1 MKSFNSRNEKRL
13 GREICMGDMPT
24 FLMITCRGLSFS
36 HRLCGSISSYRAY
49 VSSEAI
55 MHGAYLTPV
64 DGLLAA
70 VHIRGVRA
78 T

>member
-1 MKSFNSRNEKRL
+1 MKLFNYCNGKRL
-13 GREICMGDMPT
+13 GREICMGDMPA
-24 FLMITCRGLSFS
+24 FLMITCRGISFFHS
-36 HRLCGSISSYRAY
+36 LCGSISSSRAY

-64 DGLLAA
+64 DGCWQCS
-70 VHIRGVRA
+70 HNRGVKA